1 MQGQVQNY
9 ATLTKQVKPQL
20 EKKPVSNLKRM
31 ESEGFEQI
39 SMKCIEI
46 FVSQE

>member
-9 ATLTKQVKPQL
+9 ETLTKRVKLPHK
-20 EKKPVSNLKRM
+20 KKPVSNLKSM
-31 ESEGFEQI
+31 QSEGFEQI

-46 FVSQE
+46 FVS